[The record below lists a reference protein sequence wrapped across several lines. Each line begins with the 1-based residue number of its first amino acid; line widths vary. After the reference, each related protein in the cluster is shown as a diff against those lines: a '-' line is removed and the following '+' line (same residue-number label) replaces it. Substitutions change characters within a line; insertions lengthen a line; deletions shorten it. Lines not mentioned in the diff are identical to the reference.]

1 MKIPF
6 EEIINSINKALW
18 GAPVVI
24 LMLFSGVYFT
34 IKTGFF
40 QFTHFGK
47 ILRTT
52 ILSKR
57 KSLDEEKGTPPFQ
70 AFCTSLAATV
80 GTGSVTGVSAAL
92 AVGGPGAIFWMWIS
106 AFLGMM
112 TAFGENVLGGLY
124 RQKSKNG
131 EYGGAMY
138 YMEKGLGSRK
148 LGCFFALCCVLASF
162 GMGNM
167 SQSNAISHALSQYD
181 INPVLVGIILSL
193 TVGAWVL
200 GKLGKINRLCEKF
213 VPFMAGFYILG
224 CLVVIICNSD
234 SILSVFSLIFKE
246 AFNFR
251 SAVGGGLGGV
261 IITGFCRGIFSN
273 EAGLGTTV
281 SIHASS
287 QVKKPSELGMWAIF
301 EVFVDTIIICTLTAL
316 VMLLTEKVEISGAFS
331 TVFGN
336 FGKVFVTVSI
346 VLFAFGTIA
355 GWSVI
360 GLDAWSYLTGK
371 SKRVYNILYI
381 FCVYL
386 GSVFSADIVWGLSD
400 MFNGLMIIPNLTAI
414 FLLRKE
420 IINEY
425 KKINP

>member
-1 MKIPF
+1 
-6 EEIINSINKALW
+6 
-18 GAPVVI
+18 
-24 LMLFSGVYFT
+24 
-34 IKTGFF
+34 
-40 QFTHFGK
+40 
-47 ILRTT
+47 
-52 ILSKR
+52 
-57 KSLDEEKGTPPFQ
+57 
-70 AFCTSLAATV
+70 
-80 GTGSVTGVSAAL
+80 
-92 AVGGPGAIFWMWIS
+92 MWIS